1 MSSEKRDGVTEA
13 TACGLRN
20 ASLMER
26 TDACDAS
33 HESPGLVQVAGALA
47 LLRARWTP
55 MPMRSEAGRS
65 TVELQQRI
73 EVCRE
78 QLMRDGGTANTRALL
93 AIQTLPDTLFDLVVA
108 RVGYGRRT
116 RGALCAAAVYAAL
129 MQLTHHHRSC
139 LQQLLTMS
147 STTTTR
153 EEEERTKKRAITAE
167 TATVR
172 QLSEAIAFM
181 EEQPEIMGCV
191 EAHGLAQ
198 TIAAPF
204 EEHGVVLVHRMCGCG
219 GCGFRVTVAP

>member
-1 MSSEKRDGVTEA
+1 MSSEMRGGVTEA

-20 ASLMER
+20 ASLLER

-55 MPMRSEAGRS
+55 LPIRAEAGRS
-65 TVELQQRI
+65 AVELQQRI

-78 QLMRDGGTANTRALL
+78 QLMRDGGTANTRVLL
-93 AIQTLPDTLFDLVVA
+93 AIQTLPETLFDLVVA
-108 RVGYGRRT
+108 RIGYGRRT
-116 RGALCAAAVYAAL
+116 RGALCAAAAYAAL
-129 MQLTHHHRSC
+129 MQLTHHHRSR
-139 LQQLLTMS
+139 LQQLLAVQ
-147 STTTTR
+147 
-153 EEEERTKKRAITAE
+153 ERKDAVVVAE

-172 QLSEAIAFM
+172 RLSEAIAFM

-198 TIAAPF
+198 AIAAPF
-204 EEHGVVLVHRMCGCG
+204 EELGVVLVHRMCGCG
-219 GCGFRVTVAP
+219 GCVFRVLSLP